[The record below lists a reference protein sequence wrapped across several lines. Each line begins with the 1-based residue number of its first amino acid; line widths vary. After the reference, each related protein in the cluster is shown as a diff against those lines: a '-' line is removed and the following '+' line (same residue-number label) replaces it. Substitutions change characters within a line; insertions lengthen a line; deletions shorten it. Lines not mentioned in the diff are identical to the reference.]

1 MSSQQAPRGP
11 LSGVRV
17 IDLTTVMFGPY
28 CTQIMGEMG
37 ADIVKVEG
45 PEGDIS
51 RQVGPSRHPGMSAA
65 FLIKGRNKRS
75 VVLDLKQPAAREAL
89 YKLSMQVEKS
99 APTISCLI
107 YETRAQEIKFMKLN
121 RFGSERRVS
130 HSLMV
135 EAISKSWPKSTMY
148 HRSA

>member
-1 MSSQQAPRGP
+1 MTSDTKPRGP
-11 LSGVRV
+11 LNGVRV

-51 RQVGPSRHPGMSAA
+51 RQVGASRSAGMSAA

-75 VVLDLKQPAAREAL
+75 IVLDLKQEA
-89 YKLSMQVEKS
+89 
-99 APTISCLI
+99 
-107 YETRAQEIKFMKLN
+107 
-121 RFGSERRVS
+121 
-130 HSLMV
+130 
-135 EAISKSWPKSTMY
+135 
-148 HRSA
+148 